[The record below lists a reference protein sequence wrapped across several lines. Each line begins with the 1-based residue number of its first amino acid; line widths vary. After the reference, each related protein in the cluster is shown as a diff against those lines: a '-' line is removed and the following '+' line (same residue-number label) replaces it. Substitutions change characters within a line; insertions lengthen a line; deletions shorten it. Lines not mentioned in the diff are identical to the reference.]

1 MLEETGMLKSRFILF
16 LLITLV
22 GCASNQTKPEPPI
35 DRISDAELS
44 RIMLKPTA
52 TLSLEDIVKLSKDKT
67 PPEQIIEKIKAS
79 NSYYELTPSQ
89 SLQLHQQGVSNKV
102 LDYIH
107 ESREQALRNNVADE
121 INKREK
127 AKQKAEKQLERER
140 NFYPSYGFGYHYW
153 NDPFYWGPSFRYRY
167 RRY

>member
-1 MLEETGMLKSRFILF
+1 MNTSRLLF
-16 LLITLV
+16 AALV
-22 GCASNQTKPEPPI
+22 GLSLAGCATNQTKSESPPI

-52 TLSLEDIVKLSKDKT
+52 TLSLENIVKLSKDKV
-67 PPEQIIEKIKAS
+67 PAEEIIEKIKAS

-89 SLQLHQQGVSNKV
+89 SLELHQQGVSNKV

-107 ESREQALRNNVADE
+107 ESREKALRNNIADE

-127 AKQKAEKQLERER
+127 AKQQAEKQLQRER
-140 NFYPSYGFGYHYW
+140 NFQPYYGFGYHYW

-167 RRY
+167 RRW